1 MCFLNR
7 VFTRKTGREQ
17 AERLVGPL
25 YSLLFLHRKSNGPA
39 FEHRI
44 PGRLFFVKKY
54 RLADIAPHMETHSPR
69 KMLAGI
75 IENEL
80 VTRLALTRC
89 LRNKGFEIVHADSME
104 DFMKHK
110 PHIII
115 VSTATTPVTAF
126 VEQAARYFFEEP
138 PLLIITSWSRLEDSP
153 LIDYPNY
160 CLFQKPFVCSQLVT
174 LVDENVN
181 VMYRSHP
188 AN

>member
-1 MCFLNR
+1 
-7 VFTRKTGREQ
+7 
-17 AERLVGPL
+17 
-25 YSLLFLHRKSNGPA
+25 
-39 FEHRI
+39 
-44 PGRLFFVKKY
+44 
-54 RLADIAPHMETHSPR
+54 METHSPR

-89 LRNKGFEIVHADSME
+89 LRNKGFEIIHADSFE

-115 VSTATTPVTAF
+115 VSTATIPVTSF
-126 VEQAARYFFEEP
+126 VEQATRYFFDAP
-138 PLLIITSWSRLEDSP
+138 PLLIVTSWSRQEESL
-153 LIDYPNY
+153 LMDYPNY
-160 CLFQKPFVCSQLVT
+160 CLFQKPFVCSQLAA

-188 AN
+188 VN